1 MRSVTN
7 SCCAIASSTRVAHQG
22 ELPSLTVGQMLE
34 PVVSA
39 PALSAQRRGE
49 ALVCALTAR
58 ADALGGVGRVDPAG
72 PRRGFTCRVRLV
84 GDREF
89 TLKLMLRALG
99 PDWATNAGV
108 RTSTRE
114 REATPIS
121 SSAR

>member
-1 MRSVTN
+1 M
-7 SCCAIASSTRVAHQG
+7 
-22 ELPSLTVGQMLE
+22 VGQTPA

-39 PALSAQRRGE
+39 PAPSAQHRGE
-49 ALVCALTAR
+49 ALVCALAAR
-58 ADALGGVGRVDPAG
+58 ADGGLIVTYGSGPAG
-72 PRRGFTCRVRLV
+72 PRRGFTCRVRLF